1 LVTSIVLINCER
13 ARINDVSQKL
23 LTFDGVTEVFSV
35 AGQYDLVAILRV
47 RSNEQIAELVTEKV
61 LGVGGISRTETLI
74 AFKVFSKYDLENMF
88 SIGAQEPAP

>member
-1 LVTSIVLINCER
+1 MVTSIVLINCER
-13 ARINDVSQKL
+13 AHINDVSQKL

-61 LGVGGISRTETLI
+61 LGLGGISRTETLI

>member
-1 LVTSIVLINCER
+1 MVTSIVLINCER

-47 RSNEQIAELVTEKV
+47 RTNEQIAELVTEKI

>member
-1 LVTSIVLINCER
+1 VVTSIVLINCER

-35 AGQYDLVAILRV
+35 AGQYDLVAVLRV
-47 RSNEQIAELVTEKV
+47 RNNDQIAELVTEHI
-61 LGVGGISRTETLI
+61 LGVQGISRTVTLI

-88 SIGAQEPAP
+88 SIGAAEE

>member
-1 LVTSIVLINCER
+1 MVTSIVLINCER

-47 RSNEQIAELVTEKV
+47 RTNEQIAELVTEKI

-88 SIGAQEPAP
+88 SIGAQAPAP

>member
-1 LVTSIVLINCER
+1 MVTTIVLINCER
-13 ARINDVSQKL
+13 AHINDVSQQL

-47 RSNEQIAELVTEKV
+47 RDNDQIAELVTEHI
-61 LGVGGISRTETLI
+61 LGVQGISRTETLI

-88 SIGAQEPAP
+88 SIGAEA

>member
-1 LVTSIVLINCER
+1 MVTSIVLINCER

-47 RSNEQIAELVTEKV
+47 RTNEQIAELVTEKV